1 MNNIVRTKT
10 KTRSPSL
17 TARRQDLP
25 IEVTSDQPLVARPNN
40 LPGMGRTNGQL
51 MAGMNDT
58 PLDAPLGRRE
68 VEQPATTMPAV
79 ISRAL
84 STSRQGVKA
93 FQMGNIIGQWPTRQ
107 RAQLERAG
115 RDLFSQQSERKL
127 TMADIF
133 AVSSLT
139 NSETEVKKM
148 AAWVCRH
155 CVPKQ
160 RDIQYSFPSA
170 SGYQP
175 KAEVWDG
182 DGVRF
187 LLVRETPRD
196 FGEDIDPE
204 GDVGGRNLFYIYGWN
219 EPSANAH
226 RLGSEDRKALTE
238 SKADE
243 VQSVINFAVDYYYDL
258 TRDQDGDSALEIVFE
273 DVYDRVDQ
281 LGLSSREVADVEKAI
296 RAHLTEAKDPNF
308 WVDKDQSFNYRSKM
322 EKVLKAK
329 KEPDAKDFPPYIRAL
344 VKKYIVSA
352 DKALKAKIL
361 SEVDDLEARMKK
373 LTSTVDAMSNG
384 HYPEDDVLCFPEDMQ
399 DLLNDLSMS
408 YEECY
413 NQDSSWEG
421 DNERLRL
428 ENSISKTYGKLITMA
443 KARKGTR
450 FDGQDGLDPDDDS
463 DKLNEAIEPDAKD
476 KERAEKLY
484 YSSAKINAMAKAIK
498 DPEKALRRGVAFSR
512 NDINYY
518 EAGLFR
524 ARAEELGATEDQLA
538 EFDALEKDA
547 RVERSR
553 KFQDEENK
561 KRKAM
566 ADAIPA
572 GLVKSI
578 GGDRKVSILWRSR
591 RKVGRISSQY
601 TMSNDF
607 NGEAYYFTPAGS
619 DQQLWLGDNFHTIG
633 LSRYEAEIKLIKEFQ
648 IKPVLNEAA
657 ESDPMGK
664 TFICVGEGRVEIIEG
679 AEAMSAD
686 ALEGNRFIVNPN
698 YRGGEDEYRFYGKL
712 DIGRNTFKVDP
723 GLSGKTRLETNVDFG
738 RVVYAIQKQTIDDEP
753 SDFWAT
759 WKEV

>member
-40 LPGMGRTNGQL
+40 LPGMGRTNDQL

-58 PLDAPLGRRE
+58 PLDGPSGRRE
-68 VEQPATTMPAV
+68 VEQPVTTMPAV
-79 ISRAL
+79 ISKAL

-93 FQMGNIIGQWPTRQ
+93 FQMGNIISQWPTRQ

-133 AVSSLT
+133 TVSSLT

-226 RLGSEDRKALTE
+226 RLGFEDRKALTE
-238 SKADE
+238 SRRGTERRVRDVRKMSDVALKKEHTKLLPAFQKVQKLLADKKTYTDGT
-243 VQSVINFAVDYYYDL
+243 ARY
-258 TRDQDGDSALEIVFE
+258 QDV
-273 DVYDRVDQ
+273 
-281 LGLSSREVADVEKAI
+281 
-296 RAHLTEAKDPNF
+296 H
-308 WVDKDQSFNYRSKM
+308 
-322 EKVLKAK
+322 EKVMPKS
-329 KEPDAKDFPPYIRAL
+329 DFDRMQ
-344 VKKYIVSA
+344 S
-352 DKALKAKIL
+352 IL
-361 SEVDDLEARMKK
+361 SEISRRLDLEKSRRNHDEFLSAR
-373 LTSTVDAMSNG
+373 
-384 HYPEDDVLCFPEDMQ
+384 
-399 DLLNDLSMS
+399 
-408 YEECY
+408 
-413 NQDSSWEG
+413 
-421 DNERLRL
+421 
-428 ENSISKTYGKLITMA
+428 
-443 KARKGTR
+443 
-450 FDGQDGLDPDDDS
+450 
-463 DKLNEAIEPDAKD
+463 LNEAIEPDAKD

-512 NDINYY
+512 SDINYY

-524 ARAEELGATEDQLA
+524 VRAEELGATEDQLA

-738 RVVYAIQKQTIDDEP
+738 RVVYAIQKQTIDAEP

-759 WKEV
+759 WNET